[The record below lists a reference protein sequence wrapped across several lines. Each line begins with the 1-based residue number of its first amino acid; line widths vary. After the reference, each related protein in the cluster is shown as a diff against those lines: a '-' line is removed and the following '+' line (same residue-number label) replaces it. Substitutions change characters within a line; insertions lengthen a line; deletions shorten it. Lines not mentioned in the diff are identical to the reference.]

1 MPRLR
6 GKTRRNWPQNLY
18 VTQRGKKQ
26 YYRWRHP
33 VTKKEFGMGGDFDMA
48 VEAAVQLNAE
58 YGLTATAARLVE
70 RVKGGQLFA
79 ELIDG
84 YMAEQESKGLAS
96 ATLKTER
103 WQCKVIREAFGDRI
117 AKSIKV
123 AELIAWLDD
132 KQPRVRSLHRTRLV
146 AIYNW
151 ALVRELVDRNI
162 AQAIPTRA
170 VKIKRGRLLE
180 SQFWAILPHAKRY
193 VQTAMLLA
201 LVTGQRREDVANM
214 QFSDIKDGILTW
226 RQSKT
231 KTTGGMRVEGLLA
244 DIIHAARTDGCVSK
258 YIVHHQAGRGIANAP
273 PGSKVFPDAIS
284 KGFQRARDKSGLF
297 DDTPK
302 EERPTFHEIRSLS
315 ARLYK
320 ERGGDP
326 QAVLGH
332 LERRTTDKYLDNR
345 GAEIVAITPLI
356 ERISG
361 Q

>member
-6 GKTRRNWPQNLY
+6 KTTRRNWPQNLY
-18 VTQRGKKQ
+18 ASKRGNKL

-33 VTKKEFGMGGDFDMA
+33 QTKKEFGMGSDFEQA
-48 VEAAVQLNAE
+48 VEAVLQLNAE

-70 RVKGGQLFA
+70 RVKGGQPFR
-79 ELIDG
+79 ELVEG
-84 YMAEQESKGLAS
+84 YLAEQESKGLAY

-103 WQCKVIREAFGDRI
+103 WQCKVISEAFGDRI
-117 AKSIKV
+117 AKSIRV
-123 AELIAWLDD
+123 ADLIAWLDT
-132 KQPRVRSLHRTRLV
+132 KPPRTRSLHRTRLI

-162 AQAIPTRA
+162 AQAIPTRP
-170 VKIKRGRLLE
+170 VKVLRGRLSE
-180 SQFWAILPHAKRY
+180 QQFWAILPHAKRY

-201 LVTGQRREDVANM
+201 LVTGQRREDISNM
-214 QFSDIKDGILTW
+214 KFEDIKDGVLTW

-231 KTTGGMRVEGLLA
+231 GTQGGMRVEGLLA
-244 DIIHAARTDGCVSK
+244 DIIRDAKTDGTLSK

-273 PGSKVFPDAIS
+273 PGSKVFVDAIS
-284 KGFQRARDKSGLF
+284 KGFLRARDKSGLF
-297 DDTPK
+297 ADTPRA
-302 EERPTFHEIRSLS
+302 EQPTFHEIRSLS

-320 ERGGDP
+320 QLGGDP

-345 GAEIVAITPLI
+345 GAEIVAIAPLI
-356 ERISG
+356 QRQSG
-361 Q
+361 G